1 MMFLNLY
8 LQSETFAVI
17 LDYEAFKLILFML
30 VFNAFML
37 TVLFHRFKSV
47 VKWYYVMIY
56 TTFQQILIKFVM
68 LGQHDARF

>member
-17 LDYEAFKLILFML
+17 LDYEAFTLILMS
-30 VFNAFML
+30 

-56 TTFQQILIKFVM
+56 TTFQKILI
-68 LGQHDARF
+68 